1 MWRAHE
7 EGPGH
12 GGQIKS
18 VHVRR
23 GSTRSDQ
30 GTCVMQYTSKYVLKQ
45 RNLQTTKAARRPKC
59 SLKLQ
64 RQRSLL
70 A

>member
-1 MWRAHE
+1 MEVISNPFMYAVAPPAPTRAPMSCGILE
-7 EGPGH
+7 K
-12 GGQIKS
+12 Q
-18 VHVRR
+18 
-23 GSTRSDQ
+23 
-30 GTCVMQYTSKYVLKQ
+30 VLKQ
-45 RNLQTTKAARRPKC
+45 RNLQTTKAGQRTKC

>member
-12 GGQIKS
+12 GTDIKS
-18 VHVRR
+18 IHVRR
-23 GSTRSDQ
+23 GPTRSDQ
-30 GTCVMQYTSKYVLKQ
+30 GTCISQYTCEYVLKQ
-45 RNLQTTKAARRPKC
+45 RNLQTTKAAQRTKC